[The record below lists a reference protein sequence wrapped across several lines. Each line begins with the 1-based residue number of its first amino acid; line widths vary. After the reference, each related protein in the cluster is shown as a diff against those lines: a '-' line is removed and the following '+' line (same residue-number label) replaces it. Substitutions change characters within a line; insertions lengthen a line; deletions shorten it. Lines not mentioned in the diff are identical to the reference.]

1 MLLLPA
7 LFFIH
12 WVPSDISTASWLIL
26 FIISLSS
33 GLFYVF
39 WFMGS
44 QRVDGIMASLST
56 AIMPVATVILAWII
70 LREQLTSLELVGM
83 GLVILS
89 IVLYARR

>member
-1 MLLLPA
+1 M
-7 LFFIH
+7 
-12 WVPSDISTASWLIL
+12 PSDISTASWLIL
-26 FIISLSS
+26 FIIGLSS